1 MSDGEKSRNI
11 VSSLNNVDL
20 DEVFVELLKYNDEI
34 ELILSSGSPTYTS
47 LATYVIRLLR
57 QYKISGLFSPPY
69 IINEAYLRGE
79 SLIRK
84 KRQKISNHS
93 AWLRRTCF
101 NIICE
106 LSRKEVK
113 YLPLLTE
120 PIEENGKDDINNSID
135 YDFDLDRQ
143 MMCVKLAFQIL
154 EPDDQ
159 ELLNLKIVDGLSW
172 KEIRKEL
179 SIRGINLTEIAL
191 RKRKERA
198 LKKLRDHYHRFNSF
212 NSPCKD

>member
-1 MSDGEKSRNI
+1 MSDGEKFRNV
-11 VSSLNNVDL
+11 VSSFNSVEP
-20 DEVFVELLKYNDEI
+20 DEIFADLLKYNDEI

-47 LATYVIRLLR
+47 LVTYVIRLLR
-57 QYKISGLFSPPY
+57 QYNISGLFSPPY

-79 SLIRK
+79 NLIRK
-84 KRQKISNHS
+84 KRQKISNYS

-101 NIICE
+101 NIIRE

-113 YLPLLTE
+113 YLPLLAE
-120 PIEENGKDDINNSID
+120 PIQDSGKNDVNNVID
-135 YDFDLDRQ
+135 YDFDLDRE

-179 SIRGINLTEIAL
+179 SIRGIHFTETAL

-198 LKKLRDHYHRFNSF
+198 LKKLRDNYHRFNSF
-212 NSPCKD
+212 NSPSKD